1 MKGDAMKVN
10 AISSVEKHIKP
21 TKRADF
27 PTTRDEA
34 LANLFG
40 QSDKDFVTMS
50 RNNAKKLLET
60 EKTPADFVEK
70 AKKFFSNIFG

>member
-1 MKGDAMKVN
+1 MKVN

-21 TKRADF
+21 TKLADF

>member
-1 MKGDAMKVN
+1 MKVN

-21 TKRADF
+21 TKLADF

-60 EKTPADFVEK
+60 EKTPADFVEN

>member
-1 MKGDAMKVN
+1 MKVN

-21 TKRADF
+21 TKLADF

-34 LANLFG
+34 LANLLG
-40 QSDKDFVTMS
+40 QSDKDLILITK
-50 RNNAKKLLET
+50 NETKKAQST
-60 EKTPADFVEK
+60 EKVPADFVEK

>member
-1 MKGDAMKVN
+1 MKVN

-21 TKRADF
+21 TKLADF

-50 RNNAKKLLET
+50 RNNAKKLPET